1 MDREVLRTVY
11 LPYKIDEIIRVVALR
26 ENMTKNDLI
35 QEALIAR
42 NITDIDEYINMK
54 NGIVWT

>member
-54 NGIVWT
+54 NGIV